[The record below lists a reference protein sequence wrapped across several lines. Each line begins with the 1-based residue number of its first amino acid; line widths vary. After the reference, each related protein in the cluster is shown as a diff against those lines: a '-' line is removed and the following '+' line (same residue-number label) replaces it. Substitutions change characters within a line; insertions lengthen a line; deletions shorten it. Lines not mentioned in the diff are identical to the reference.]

1 LAQQYDVDSPAAVV
15 SAIVLGTLGVLSFI
29 VQPALVQGFVT
40 HLHVGEP
47 EALNL
52 AGIEML
58 GVAISSIAMALGSH
72 RYDWR
77 RVMAAALLVA
87 ALGNGLSAMA
97 SDGGTLWTARFI
109 AGLGH
114 GAIIT
119 LSFTFVG
126 LTRKVDRNIALYL
139 ALLLTYGAIGVWRM
153 PAFLDRFGLPALFW
167 LFAALL
173 VLGLATVRN
182 VPRTH
187 EARAEIPEGAR
198 DLPHGMVA
206 IALAGVLAYNIAQG
220 IAWAVLFLVG
230 IAAGLG
236 EQSVADALFAS
247 QVLAIGGALASVFL
261 AGALARDRAIMI
273 GILGG
278 GACIGLLL
286 AHPGIVL
293 FAISVCGFNVLWNFV
308 LPFILGTVGEF
319 DTRGRMIGR
328 AVAMQMLGLGTGPFL
343 AGLLTNGSSYALV
356 ELACIFFFLASFAL
370 LLLPMQAHR
379 RLLAPQG

>member
-1 LAQQYDVDSPAAVV
+1 
-15 SAIVLGTLGVLSFI
+15 
-29 VQPALVQGFVT
+29 
-40 HLHVGEP
+40 
-47 EALNL
+47 
-52 AGIEML
+52 
-58 GVAISSIAMALGSH
+58 
-72 RYDWR
+72 
-77 RVMAAALLVA
+77 
-87 ALGNGLSAMA
+87 
-97 SDGGTLWTARFI
+97 
-109 AGLGH
+109 
-114 GAIIT
+114 
-119 LSFTFVG
+119 
-126 LTRKVDRNIALYL
+126 
-139 ALLLTYGAIGVWRM
+139 
-153 PAFLDRFGLPALFW
+153 
-167 LFAALL
+167 
-173 VLGLATVRN
+173 
-182 VPRTH
+182 
-187 EARAEIPEGAR
+187 
-198 DLPHGMVA
+198 
-206 IALAGVLAYNIAQG
+206 
-220 IAWAVLFLVG
+220 
-230 IAAGLG
+230 
-236 EQSVADALFAS
+236 VADALFAS

-379 RLLAPQG
+379 RCSRRRAERSCTHGAGGVCKTEMSRSAKRDGTHRYLLQSTPARQPHGDGPGDTGRYAMTQPYHRLFHASPMAIAAAIALSAPHRPSPRRSRPRKRPKRRSKASAISSSPPTSAARTCRKSASRSRPIRVTSSRRWASPIPRRSPSRSRRSS